1 MLVQSVTVSKS
12 KVNIHFQYYCTMNC
26 SYPSHTSLSGRGT
39 YTRFTIRL
47 PKIIYNISE
56 WQRNKKAKK
65 DTTLRKCNLNL
76 KFKSKIFYRKTYST
90 NNYNNNIN
98 KKKGLFLKFCLAF
111 AGKNPRPNDT
121 KNEKSRTSWSHC
133 RLNNLQTTGNKKST
147 SNQKRWT
154 LVGSKWLGHAEKNR

>member
-76 KFKSKIFYRKTYST
+76 KFKSKIFYRKTYIIVQPTTTITTST
-90 NNYNNNIN
+90 
-98 KKKGLFLKFCLAF
+98 KKRSFFKVLFSFCRE
-111 AGKNPRPNDT
+111 KSQTKWYQKRKI
-121 KNEKSRTSWSHC
+121 KNE
-133 RLNNLQTTGNKKST
+133 LI
-147 SNQKRWT
+147 T
-154 LVGSKWLGHAEKNR
+154 L

>member
-26 SYPSHTSLSGRGT
+26 SYPLHTSLSGRGT

-65 DTTLRKCNLNL
+65 DITLRKCNLNWTSNL
-76 KFKSKIFYRKTYST
+76 KFSIERHIQPTTTITTST
-90 NNYNNNIN
+90 
-98 KKKGLFLKFCLAF
+98 KKGLFLKFCLAF
-111 AGKNPRPNDT
+111 AWKNPRPNDN

-147 SNQKRWT
+147 SN
-154 LVGSKWLGHAEKNR
+154 

>member
-1 MLVQSVTVSKS
+1 MLVQSVTASKS

-26 SYPSHTSLSGRGT
+26 SYPLHTSLSGRGT

-98 KKKGLFLKFCLAF
+98 KKRSFFKVLFSFCRE
-111 AGKNPRPNDT
+111 KSQNKWYQKRKI
-121 KNEKSRTSWSHC
+121 KNE
-133 RLNNLQTTGNKKST
+133 LI
-147 SNQKRWT
+147 T
-154 LVGSKWLGHAEKNR
+154 L